1 MIVEG
6 PAGVGKTCLKLLLLC
21 KQPPTCRTSTG
32 CVQPT
37 RAVSGARIQTLD
49 EGWLELTE
57 DDLAVLLADAIPLL
71 CDQIESESELP
82 SKVLEAL
89 RQLIPDESDEA
100 FTVSQEGATPTHG
113 QQADADPTQQEA
125 TLPHLE
131 ATSTDGPQPEAFPT
145 TKDDRPDTH
154 HQAASPPS
162 TPAKRATSAILRK
175 IIDRISSGKEVGKF
189 LRPKLV
195 HFLDSGGQ
203 PPFRELLRIFSKRTS
218 VAVLVFRL
226 SEQLDA
232 YPTVEYYDDTGHL
245 VGVPHSSPLTNE
257 QMFKVTARSL
267 QTSPTDGKPPK
278 VIVVGTHKDEEDERL
293 HGTRKE
299 KNEKLY
305 NILHPVMPNEL
316 VYYGES
322 LNELIF
328 PMNTKEP
335 GDEEKRIATVLREEI
350 EKCSREVIIPIWW
363 YILEMILQLLAR
375 STNRRVLSRQ
385 ECLEVARTLGF
396 KEEDFDAA
404 IKYLDELNIILYYPK
419 ILPNAIFMDC
429 QVILDKL
436 AELIKRSYELRE
448 AKDSRPAS
456 EPPERKKIKAT
467 AGKWER
473 FRDLGFIALEFLEE
487 YPDLYV
493 DGLFTPADLV
503 KLLHELLVL
512 APISR
517 DEHFMPCLL
526 EMLSPTELN
535 KHRVLSERSSPLL
548 LRFPNGWPRCGVFC
562 CLVVFLLNQCQWQV
576 VHPNGAPILVSRNCI
591 KFKLLNAP
599 CVVALIDSF
608 SHFELH
614 VSAPP
619 PICDRICPSIKAT
632 ILAGMDAACVNL
644 HYNNDKPSVAMF
656 CPHSTGASQ
665 VETSAS
671 LHAAIVEDY
680 PWWTCTENASLSGE
694 LSAQQKVWYSSAGK
708 EGDYKEFL

>member
-1 MIVEG
+1 ME
-6 PAGVGKTCLKLLLLC
+6 
-21 KQPPTCRTSTG
+21 
-32 CVQPT
+32 PT

-49 EGWLELTE
+49 EGWYELTE
-57 DDLAVLLADAIPLL
+57 DDLVTLLADAIPLL
-71 CDQIESESELP
+71 CDQIESEWELP
-82 SKVLEAL
+82 AKVLEAL
-89 RQLIPDESDEA
+89 QQLLPDESDEA
-100 FTVSQEGATPTHG
+100 STDTQEATPTRG
-113 QQADADPTQQEA
+113 PQAEANPTHQEA
-125 TLPHLE
+125 TAPHLE
-131 ATSTDGPQPEAFPT
+131 ATSTDSPQPEAFPT
-145 TKDDRPDTH
+145 TKDDRPDTR
-154 HQAASPPS
+154 HQAASSPS
-162 TPAKRATSAILRK
+162 TPAKRTTSAVLKKIL
-175 IIDRISSGKEVGKF
+175 DRMSSGKEAGKF

-203 PPFRELLRIFSKRTS
+203 PPFRELFRIFSKRTS

-232 YPTVEYYDDTGHL
+232 YPTVEYYDETGCR

-257 QMFKVTARSL
+257 QMFKMTTRSL

-305 NILHPVMPNEL
+305 SILHPVMPNEL
-316 VYYGES
+316 VYYGEA

-328 PMNTKEP
+328 PMNTKDP
-335 GDEEKRIATVLREEI
+335 GEEEQRIAAVLREQI
-350 EKCSREVIIPIWW
+350 EKCSDEVVIPIWW
-363 YILEMILQLLAR
+363 YILEMILRLLAK

-396 KEEDFDAA
+396 SEEQFDAA

-419 ILPNAIFMDC
+419 ILPDAIFMDC

-436 AELIKRSYELRE
+436 SELIKRSYELRE
-448 AKDSRPAS
+448 AKDNRQAS
-456 EPPERKKIKAT
+456 EPPKRKKIKAT

-503 KLLHELLVL
+503 KLLDELLVL

-526 EMLSPTELN
+526 EMLSPAELD
-535 KHRVLSERSSPLL
+535 KHRVLSGTASPLL

-562 CLVVFLLNQCQWQV
+562 CLVVFLLNRCQWQV
-576 VHPNGAPILVSRNCI
+576 VNPSGATILVSRNCI
-591 KFKLLNAP
+591 KFKLPDAP

-619 PICDRICPSIKAT
+619 PICYSICPSIKAT
-632 ILAGMDAACVNL
+632 ILAGMDAASENL
-644 HYNNDKPSVAMF
+644 HYNNSKPSVAMF
-656 CPHSTGASQ
+656 CPHSTGATL
-665 VETSAS
+665 VETPTPTP
-671 LHAAIVEDY
+671 LHAAVVEHY
-680 PWWTCTENASLSGE
+680 PWWTCTENVSLSGE
-694 LSAQQKVWYSSAGK
+694 LSDAQKVWYSPAGK
-708 EGDYKEFL
+708 EGNIKN